1 MQLRHAFRRA
11 CSHVKNMP
19 RSQVFDARAAL
30 DAIREEKAVQRK
42 DPRYYQ
48 SRLDRF
54 GHEIRALRNEGA
66 SPSEIRLWL
75 QKEKRTKVVL
85 TTVIRWLAKHGV

>member
-1 MQLRHAFRRA
+1 M
-11 CSHVKNMP
+11 S
-19 RSQVFDARAAL
+19 RSSTTFDAMAAL
-30 DAIREEKAVQRK
+30 AAIREEKAVRRK
-42 DPRYYQ
+42 HSRLYK

-54 GHEIRALRNEGA
+54 GHEILALRNEGA

-85 TTVIRWLAKHGV
+85 TTVTRWLAKYGE